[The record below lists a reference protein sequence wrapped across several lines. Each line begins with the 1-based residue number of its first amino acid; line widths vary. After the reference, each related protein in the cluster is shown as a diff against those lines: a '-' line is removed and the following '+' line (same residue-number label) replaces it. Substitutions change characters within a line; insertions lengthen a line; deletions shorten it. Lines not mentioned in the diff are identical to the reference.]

1 MTVTPNILPATGAIS
16 RADLNALGNP
26 TVALDEA
33 DYAELAAE
41 LETTAA
47 TVNWLKNSDF
57 RSWAL
62 GTSVSLPF
70 DTWTERADHWEAKA
84 TYTDGVLAGTGAS
97 PTWTTGTVYS
107 RQTDSAHPHVLY
119 CARLQGEAN
128 SANTYIGQ
136 KLAAQV
142 AAGMLENSA
151 TITVEV
157 ENKTGSTQTVTLFV
171 DSCDS
176 LENYSAMTN
185 RLEVALGTVANNTRT
200 TFTHTFNLSASAT
213 HIRKGARVYVKL
225 PGLGGTNKEWLFY
238 FAKLE
243 PGTVATPR
251 RIEREASPVTDSAI
265 TLADSNFLHN
275 PGLTAWKN
283 TSLTCTAATDNVAVE
298 GFVVIPSTGSTG
310 VASRVVE
317 SPNANSL
324 YALKFLGDAAVSG
337 TVDIMADIERAIA
350 GNLAQDVIFTCY
362 VYNDTGGTVTP
373 TFRLDSCDAEN
384 SKTRTNRIDQAIDAC
399 GNASW
404 TRLTWTFDGASVTN
418 LKNGFRLGLR
428 FASGSLDSGAKSIR
442 IAQPTLTIGDAAP
455 DSKPAAP
462 WQPGPLASTAR
473 TATGLTIA
481 YASATTISVA
491 CTAAICERADGTLQT
506 VRSLSAT
513 ASVASTGANALDT
526 GTVAADTFYAIRLI
540 HNGESAAALLTVEG
554 NTPVLPT
561 GYQWVSGIV
570 GVVRTNSS
578 SQISSMFAQRGHRAV
593 IEGVAIVDAV
603 RSAQDTWELI
613 TISGGADLAIPASA
627 ISVSGTFGC
636 STGTNSRIAIAAGSD
651 GRGRRV
657 FAQTDAG
664 TSWNGF
670 SGAAC
675 GFDLPLITAQTIYIQ
690 ADTTGFKTKVEISG
704 YDLP

>member
-1 MTVTPNILPATGAIS
+1 MTVTPNLLPATGPIS

-33 DYAELAAE
+33 DYAELAE
-41 LETTAA
+41 QLETTAA

-57 RSWAL
+57 RSWTL
-62 GTSVSLPF
+62 GTSVSLGF

-107 RQTDSAHPHVLY
+107 RQTDSAHSHVLY

-350 GNLAQDVIFTCY
+350 GNLAQDIIFTCY
-362 VYNDTGGTVTP
+362 IYNDTGASLTP
-373 TFRLDSCDAEN
+373 LFRLDSCDAEN
-384 SKTRTNRIDQAIDAC
+384 SKTRTNRIDQSLDAC

-404 TRLTWTFDGASVTN
+404 TRMTWTFDGASVTN

-473 TATGLTIA
+473 TATGLSIS
-481 YASATTISVA
+481 YASTTTITVA
-491 CTAAICERADGTLQT
+491 CTAAICARVDGTLQMVRNLNAT
-506 VRSLSAT
+506 VSI
-513 ASVASTGANALDT
+513 ASTGANALDT
-526 GTVAADTFYAIRLI
+526 GTVAADTFYAIYLI
-540 HNGESAAALLTVEG
+540 HNGESAAALLVVEG
-554 NTPVLPT
+554 NTPVIPA
-561 GYQWVSGIV
+561 GYHWGSGIV
-570 GVVRTNSS
+570 GIVRTNSS
-578 SQISSMFAQRGHRAV
+578 SQVPVFYQRGHHV
-593 IEGVAIVDAV
+593 TVEGAIVRDAFP
-603 RSAQDTWELI
+603 AADDTWEII
-613 TISGGADLAIPASA
+613 TIAGGVNAVVPVTASAVRGTIGVSTNTNCRVAISATSTGWGRQTLNATAAGAAYLGFNGGAAP
-627 ISVSGTFGC
+627 FY
-636 STGTNSRIAIAAGSD
+636 
-651 GRGRRV
+651 
-657 FAQTDAG
+657 
-664 TSWNGF
+664 
-670 SGAAC
+670 
-675 GFDLPLITAQTIYIQ
+675 LPLVTPQTLYMQ
-690 ADTTGFKTKVEISG
+690 ADVNTFKTRCEITG